1 MGSQPSSQTVTNKT
15 ELPPWVDKAAQQNL
29 DIANKL
35 AERPY
40 VEYTN
45 PLTADWNAT
54 QQSASNLAKQNAGA
68 WADELGLATSLSTPT
83 AGYTQAMSNAA
94 KNAALTPG
102 YAGNMSAANS
112 AIKNS
117 LDPANAALSQAT
129 DVARQGTT
137 YKPRSFLE
145 GDISAYMNP
154 YLAEVE
160 SRALDNQSRA
170 FQNNLNS
177 ISANAV
183 SAGAFGGSRQG
194 IAEGVASAENA
205 RAMGDLSA
213 QLRAQ
218 GFDTASGLLQNDI
231 AREMQGEQMRQA
243 AGQQLAQNAALGSQI
258 GINTGQALGNLS
270 ALDQQTRNQ
279 VANTLANIAQSQQN
293 TSLQAGQNLANIAS
307 TGNQMA
313 NQNAALLAAMG
324 GAEREVSQAKLNEA
338 YAKWKEKQDHDLQQ
352 LNLRLTAVGAT
363 PYGGTQTQTTTG
375 SGGGNTGMSI
385 FGSVL
390 GLLPFMFSSDENEK
404 TDIKRVGKDPKT
416 GLPLYAYRYKGDPKT
431 YPKVVGPMAQDI
443 EKKFPG
449 AVKDIG
455 GSKAVVGSLGF
466 GGGLKTR
473 H

>member
-1 MGSQPSSQTVTNKT
+1 MGSSPSSQTVTNVTK
-15 ELPPWVDKAAQQNL
+15 LPEWVDEAAQQNL

-35 AERPY
+35 AEKPY
-40 VEYTN
+40 VEYKD

-54 QQSASNLAKQNAGA
+54 QQQATNLAKQNSGA
-68 WADELGLATSLSTPT
+68 WLDELGRATSLSTPT
-83 AGYTQAMSNAA
+83 AGYAQAMQNAA
-94 KNAALTPG
+94 GMAGLTPG

-112 AIKNS
+112 AISNS
-117 LDPANAALSQAT
+117 LNPANAALAQAS
-129 DVARQGTT
+129 DVARSGTT
-137 YKPRSFLE
+137 YKPRSFLQ

-154 YLAEVE
+154 YIDQVE
-160 SRALDNQSRA
+160 NRALDNQGRA

-194 IAEGVASAENA
+194 IAEGVAGAENA

-218 GFDTASGLLQNDI
+218 GFDTAAGLMENDI
-231 AREMQGEQMRQA
+231 TRDMQGQQMRQA

-258 GINTGQALGNLS
+258 GISTGQALGNLS
-270 ALDQQTRNQ
+270 ALDQQTRGN
-279 VANTLANIAQSQQN
+279 VANILSSIAQNQQN
-293 TSLQAGQNLANIAS
+293 TSLQAGQNLANIAN
-307 TGNQMA
+307 TGNQMG

-324 GAEREVSQAKLNEA
+324 GAEREVSQAKLQEN

-390 GLLPFMFSSDENEK
+390 GMMPFLAGLSDRDEK
-404 TDIKRVGKDPKT
+404 TDIKKVGKDPKT
-416 GLPLYAYRYKGDPKT
+416 GLDLYAYRYKGDPKS

-443 EKKFPG
+443 EKKYPAAVREVGNKKVVNFG
-449 AVKDIG
+449 A
-455 GSKAVVGSLGF
+455 LGF
-466 GGGLKTR
+466 GGGLKR
-473 H
+473 